1 MGNNENNDRR
11 QAKAGNVILEE
22 ERRKGDRRRDIRVPV
37 NIWVEEYQGDDVYFQ
52 QAGNLSV
59 GGVFF
64 ERTIPHPIG
73 TKVGL
78 RFSIPGSDGVIETT
92 GEVVS
97 VPADE
102 EFGAGI
108 RFLDLDP
115 VEEQIIKEYI
125 EKQLP

>member
-1 MGNNENNDRR
+1 MANNDRR
-11 QAKAGNVILEE
+11 QEKADQKNLEIE
-22 ERRKGDRRRDIRVPV
+22 DERRKGDRRRDIRVPV

-78 RFSIPGSDGVIETT
+78 RFSIPGSEGVIETT

-97 VPADE
+97 VPSDE
-102 EFGAGI
+102 DFGAGI
-108 RFLDLDP
+108 RFIDLDP
-115 VEEQIIKEYI
+115 VEEQIIREYI
-125 EKQLP
+125 DKQLS